1 MTKEEFIHYTRG
13 VIDSEIEKA
22 RIEMLGLPQP
32 SEGQLVGPLKLIKDA
47 LDKVNIN
54 EPNLIPGYK
63 GPILTNPCSNE
74 PDEVPYNEI
83 CPCNPKN
90 GGGMMGVCGCSMPN
104 KMVPNPKKYSGYT
117 TTITSTGTDIKIN

>member
-47 LDKVNIN
+47 LDKVHTTQ
-54 EPNLIPGYK
+54 PTPGYK
-63 GPILTNPCSNE
+63 EPIIATYL
-74 PDEVPYNEI
+74 PDEVPYSEI
-83 CPCNPKN
+83 CPCSSKN
-90 GGGMMGVCGCSMPN
+90 GGSGLCGCVLPN
-104 KMVPNPKKYSGYT
+104 KMVPNPKKYPGSIT
-117 TTITSTGTDIKIN
+117 TTTSTGTDIKIN